1 MKASLKSKWAMLLL
15 TMVCYLFFYTGRH
28 NFGWAAPG
36 LSAELKI
43 SYSFIGWIS
52 FAMLI
57 GYALGQLINGNLA
70 DRFSPRFMVITGA
83 YLSIATNIAIS
94 FSSSPYLI
102 LCLWGVNGY
111 FQSMAWAPGGKII
124 NNWWNKEERG
134 KAFGFYT
141 MSAGLSSVI
150 TFTLSI
156 ILLQQ
161 GYEWRMLFR
170 LPVLLLLVAST
181 VFFLFIK
188 DKPHEQGEKGEE
200 DGLTSL
206 SWSQR
211 YKMVLSNKKFI
222 FICLSFGFESMA
234 RYGLIF
240 WVPIHYL
247 GPNWK
252 QQPQSMWV
260 TFFLPLGMA
269 IGALTFGWLSDTFF
283 KGNRIA
289 AIRIGMLTSFFIAIA
304 MYFVSREHFVL
315 SAFLMLC
322 AGFFVYGPQGC
333 FWPLS
338 PDLLGAKLTGTGIGL
353 MNMFGYL
360 FAALGEPIIGKIID
374 VSGSTHS
381 IFLIVAAACLLS
393 TLIISIASKQHKI
406 NNVSL
411 KNSNHEN

>member
-1 MKASLKSKWAMLLL
+1 MKATLKNKWAMLLL

-36 LSAELKI
+36 LSSELKI
-43 SYSFIGWIS
+43 SYSFVGWIS

-70 DRFSPRFMVITGA
+70 DKFSPRIMVITGA

-102 LCLWGVNGY
+102 LGLWGINGY

-124 NNWWNKEERG
+124 GNWWNQEERG

-181 VFFLFIK
+181 LFFLFIK
-188 DKPHEQGEKGEE
+188 DKPDEKAEIS
-200 DGLTSL
+200 DDKLSDL

-211 YKMVLSNKKFI
+211 YKSVLSNKKFLL
-222 FICLSFGFESMA
+222 ICLSFGFESMA

-247 GPNWK
+247 GANWK
-252 QQPQSMWV
+252 QQPQSVWI

-269 IGALTFGWLSDTFF
+269 IGALTFGWLSDSLF
-283 KGNRIA
+283 KGDRIK
-289 AIRIGMLTSFFIAIA
+289 AIKIGMLTSFFIAVA
-304 MYFVSREHFVL
+304 MYFVAREHFVL
-315 SAFLMLC
+315 SALLMLS

-338 PDLLGAKLTGTGIGL
+338 PDLLGSKLTGTGIGL

-360 FAALGEPIIGKIID
+360 FAALGEPIIGKIVD
-374 VSGSTHS
+374 VSGSTHA
-381 IFLIVAAACLLS
+381 IFLIVAAACLVS
-393 TLIISIASKQHKI
+393 TLIISIPSKQ
-406 NNVSL
+406 N
-411 KNSNHEN
+411 KNH